1 MRLVVDTNVFV
12 SAALKEASWP
22 GAVTRWL
29 DMFGGLLKSIATEQQ
44 VIEVLQRPYFAPRL
58 APFYLDNVQRILA
71 KAELVTIVERIALC
85 RDPTDDKFLELA
97 VNGHADVIVSGDR
110 DLLVLSPF
118 RGIPILAPA
127 TFVRG
132 AVVG

>member
-58 APFYLDNVQRILA
+58 APLYLFLTSIRVPALTHWPSIKSLYSILILSQNQA
-71 KAELVTIVERIALC
+71 SSSRCKC
-85 RDPTDDKFLELA
+85 R
-97 VNGHADVIVSGDR
+97 N
-110 DLLVLSPF
+110 
-118 RGIPILAPA
+118 
-127 TFVRG
+127 
-132 AVVG
+132 